1 MPTQKKRPKKGT
13 SKKVYQVGCAKR
25 RDTRSA
31 KQRDT
36 RSAKQRD
43 TRSTKRSKS
52 QKGGSASPFD
62 QTTFLSRTMYPLET
76 TGGLSNPI
84 DATMQTGGRRRK
96 RRYSR
101 KYYKQSGGS
110 GYFDKLM
117 PSDVSQQPI
126 NDKFTESNPFRV

>member
-25 RDTRSA
+25 RSKT
-31 KQRDT
+31 QRVPC
-36 RSAKQRD
+36 K
-43 TRSTKRSKS
+43 KRTIV
-52 QKGGSASPFD
+52 GGNPSPFD